1 MSINNLNL
9 FSHRIHMFCIS
20 KRLKNRTDNESM
32 IKDKQDNQDYCQS
45 KFLKTSIIYIAH
57 PFCKKYLNISI

>member
-1 MSINNLNL
+1 
-9 FSHRIHMFCIS
+9 MFCIS
-20 KRLKNRTDNESM
+20 KRLKNRTDNEPM